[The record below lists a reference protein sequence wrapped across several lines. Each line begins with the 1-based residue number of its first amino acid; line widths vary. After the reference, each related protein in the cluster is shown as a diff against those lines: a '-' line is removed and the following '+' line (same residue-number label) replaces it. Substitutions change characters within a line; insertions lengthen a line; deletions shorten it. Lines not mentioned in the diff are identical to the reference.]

1 MKILYGVQATGNG
14 HITRAR
20 ALAAEFNKAGIEVDY
35 LFSGRARENFFD
47 MEAFGDWQ
55 CHRGLTFIHESGK
68 INLSKTIKENSLK
81 VLIQDIKKLDLSPYD
96 FVLTDFEPITAWA
109 ARKHK
114 KTCIGVGHQYA
125 FLNDVPRRGDNFIS
139 RKIMEHFAPA
149 DIHLGL
155 HWHHFGHAIL
165 PPIAEIHETHLPLD
179 AKKIVVYLGFESH
192 EEIMQLLEPFKDHL
206 FVIYG
211 PYARYQSHGHI
222 QLKPLSRKGFQMD
235 LTTANGV
242 ICNAGF
248 ELASEAIQLG
258 KKLLVKPLHG
268 QMEQLSNAR
277 ALEELQLG
285 MTMDTLDTQAVRQ
298 WLNSFQ
304 AKRIVY
310 PNVAKAIVEWL
321 QHSNR
326 QSTQQ
331 LVNTLWAGVKLPHA
345 TNQQTQPHPSGL
357 TRHFTLPNS
366 IHRSL

>member
-20 ALAAEFNKAGIEVDY
+20 ALAEQFNQAGIEVDY
-35 LFSGRARENFFD
+35 LFSGRPRENFFD
-47 MEAFGDWQ
+47 MGIFGNWQ
-55 CHRGLTFIHESGK
+55 CYRGLTFIHESGK
-68 INLSKTIKENSLK
+68 LNITKTIHSNSLK
-81 VLIQDIKKLDLSPYD
+81 TLFTDIKNLDLSEYD

-109 ARKHK
+109 AHKQK

-125 FLNDVPRRGDNFIS
+125 FFNDVPRRGDNLIS
-139 RKIMEHFAPA
+139 RAIMKHFAPA

-165 PPIAEIHETHLPLD
+165 PPIAEIHETHLPVD
-179 AKKIVVYLGFESH
+179 TKKIVVYLGFESH
-192 EEIMQLLEPFKDHL
+192 EDVIQLLEPFKDHL

-222 QLKPLSRKGFQMD
+222 QLKPLSREGFQID
-235 LTTANGV
+235 LSTANGV

-277 ALEELQLG
+277 ALEELQLA
-285 MTMDTLDTQAVRQ
+285 MTMDSLDTIAVRQ
-298 WLNSFQ
+298 WLTGFN
-304 AKRIVY
+304 AKRVVY
-310 PNVAKAIVEWL
+310 PNVAKAIVNWL
-321 QHSNR
+321 QHSNKKD
-326 QSTQQ
+326 TQI
-331 LVNTLWAGVKLPHA
+331 LADTLWAQVELP
-345 TNQQTQPHPSGL
+345 TS
-357 TRHFTLPNS
+357 NS
-366 IHRSL
+366 TPTTTGHIQAA